1 MSAGCTGGGDQPSE
15 ATSPLPS
22 RSVGDTATLEAKPVP
37 MQVDV
42 AKVVGKRL
50 GREQRERLERNLA
63 RVVGR
68 YFDDAY
74 LGGDYPRREFI
85 GAFDTFSAGAARR
98 ARSDRD
104 LLTNAATGAQVE
116 AVVPKRKKVRL
127 YVLAPRRNAV
137 GLTARIRLVFVEERG
152 DGADQRVTVA
162 GRLLM
167 SRKKSGAWQV
177 FGYDVRRNAS
187 PVAGGER

>member
-1 MSAGCTGGGDQPSE
+1 
-15 ATSPLPS
+15 
-22 RSVGDTATLEAKPVP
+22 
-37 MQVDV
+37 MQVSV
-42 AKVVGKRL
+42 AKVVGRRL
-50 GREQRERLERNLA
+50 GREKRERLETNLA

-74 LGGDYPRREFI
+74 LGGDYPRQDFS

-104 LLTNAATGAQVE
+104 LLTNAATAGQVE
-116 AVVPKRKKVRL
+116 AVVPRRKRAGL
-127 YVLAPRRNAV
+127 FVLVPRRNVV
-137 GLTARIRLVFVEERG
+137 GLTARIRLVFVEERRA
-152 DGADQRVTVA
+152 GADQRVTVA

-167 SRKKSGAWQV
+167 SRKRSGAWQV
-177 FGYDVRRNAS
+177 FGYDVRRAAS